1 MEFLS
6 MYLHRVIF
14 IAREVMDWTLISVSK
29 QYSMCL
35 HTGPYFEKVFWR
47 IIKLAS
53 SSASAKWLHFKWN
66 GLSVTYC
73 SKLVETTGK
82 LRVGEDQYIEST
94 ELWICYPNYWLS
106 GELKQRCS
114 EFNSACDR
122 WKMGTLIREPQQE
135 RSQQDLWLL
144 QGIL

>member
-14 IAREVMDWTLISVSK
+14 IAREVIDWTLISVSK
-29 QYSMCL
+29 QYSMCS
-35 HTGPYFEKVFWR
+35 HTAPYFGKVFWR
-47 IIKLAS
+47 LIKLAG

-114 EFNSACDR
+114 EFNSAV
-122 WKMGTLIREPQQE
+122 WQVENGYIN
-135 RSQQDLWLL
+135 
-144 QGIL
+144 